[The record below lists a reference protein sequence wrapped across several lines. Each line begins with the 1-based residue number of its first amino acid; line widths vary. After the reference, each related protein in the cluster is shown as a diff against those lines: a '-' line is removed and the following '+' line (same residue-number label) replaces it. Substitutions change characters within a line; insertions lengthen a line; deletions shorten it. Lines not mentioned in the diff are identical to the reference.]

1 MNHWLAVFNEVTWAQ
16 FLAMS
21 PKVYAFSEPRDRRLP
36 GIRIGDRLLCYV
48 AKRMVWAGVLRV
60 VGDRY
65 RESTRIFA
73 GGDFPIRYSVET
85 EIGLTADD
93 ALPMSALEGR
103 LSFFPAGGTGKNWA
117 PYLQKSPRKLHQLDA
132 EALIDAFVSNSAHS
146 ETCY

>member
-93 ALPMSALEGR
+93 AASNVRPRRPSILLSCRRDREELGSLPTEVS
-103 LSFFPAGGTGKNWA
+103 TQA
-117 PYLQKSPRKLHQLDA
+117 PP
-132 EALIDAFVSNSAHS
+132 
-146 ETCY
+146 T